1 MGKPFPLCRLSP
13 VVAKGFTRLKFVVAV
28 PARLE
33 STRLPRKV
41 LADIGGQPML
51 RRVLDEASK
60 APSLAE
66 VVLCTDS
73 VEVADHGRSWG
84 YRVLMTSPDCS
95 SGSERIASVIDQLQG
110 DVVINVQG
118 DQPFVDPNI
127 VESMCAVFRDRTPTP
142 AVVTPVYPLPT
153 EKLANP
159 DVVKVV
165 VGSRSQALYFSRA
178 QVPHVRGS
186 QPGEWRD
193 HGVHWGHVGMYG
205 YRADVLHEW
214 SHLAPSPLENAE
226 KLEQLRL
233 IENGITIDTY
243 EIVANAQNTLSVDSP
258 ADLERARSLV
268 N

>member
-1 MGKPFPLCRLSP
+1 
-13 VVAKGFTRLKFVVAV
+13 
-28 PARLE
+28 
-33 STRLPRKV
+33 V
-41 LADIGGQPML
+41 LADIGGHPML
-51 RRVLDEASK
+51 RRVLDGVSK

-73 VEVADHGRSWG
+73 AEVADHARGWG

-110 DVVINVQG
+110 DVIINVQG
-118 DQPFVDPNI
+118 DQPFVDPDI

-142 AVVTPVYPLPT
+142 AVVTPVYPLPV

-165 VGSRSQALYFSRA
+165 IGAQRKALYFSRA
-178 QVPHVRGS
+178 SVPYVRGVATS
-186 QPGEWRD
+186 EWQD

-205 YRADVLHEW
+205 YRSDVLREW
-214 SHLAPSPLENAE
+214 PHLRPSLLENAE

-233 IENGITIDTY
+233 LENGITIDTY
-243 EIVANAQNTLSVDSP
+243 EIVAHVRNTLSVDSP
-258 ADLERARSLV
+258 TDLERARNLV
-268 N
+268 SG